1 MFKTHN
7 FAVALDHNIAWMSQ
21 MSKLHFPFKFYH
33 VAIQNMRWKLL
44 FNLMSSLTFT
54 VFSIIFGSHDICSQS
69 LPWDR
74 NMNDLQFRNPKLV
87 RSYPVF
93 HEDALNLYHIHHL
106 TRWPCVVYIKHISYF
121 GGSFFIVVSNTK
133 TQAVDGTFL
142 IHMATEKS
150 SLTTQLYN
158 NKIKTIVLLQGLHAK
173 NFT

>member
-1 MFKTHN
+1 MLHVFQLSSIFLLNLYGHSEFEMKI
-7 FAVALDHNIAWMSQ
+7 IAWSDEG
-21 MSKLHFPFKFYH
+21 
-33 VAIQNMRWKLL
+33 
-44 FNLMSSLTFT
+44 SLTFT

-121 GGSFFIVVSNTK
+121 GVSFFIVVSNTK
-133 TQAVDGTFL
+133 HKL
-142 IHMATEKS
+142 LMALFYTYGYWKK
-150 SLTTQLYN
+150 LFN
-158 NKIKTIVLLQGLHAK
+158 NTVV
-173 NFT
+173 

>member
-1 MFKTHN
+1 MFNTHN

-93 HEDALNLYHIHHL
+93 YEDALNLYHIHHL
-106 TRWPCVVYIKHISYF
+106 TRWPCVVYIKDISYF
-121 GGSFFIVVSNTK
+121 GVSFFIVVTK
-133 TQAVDGTFL
+133 QKPRLLMALFL
-142 IHMATEKS
+142 YKWLLKKS
-150 SLTTQLYN
+150 L
-158 NKIKTIVLLQGLHAK
+158 
-173 NFT
+173 

>member
-74 NMNDLQFRNPKLV
+74 NYEWIATFKILDSCPVISCVAVWKVLKLKILLHSSPANHV
-87 RSYPVF
+87 RVKYCSQNITTIT
-93 HEDALNLYHIHHL
+93 L
-106 TRWPCVVYIKHISYF
+106 
-121 GGSFFIVVSNTK
+121 
-133 TQAVDGTFL
+133 FL
-142 IHMATEKS
+142 I
-150 SLTTQLYN
+150 
-158 NKIKTIVLLQGLHAK
+158 V
-173 NFT
+173 

>member
-1 MFKTHN
+1 MSVKSYDVSLWLF
-7 FAVALDHNIAWMSQ
+7 VASFL
-21 MSKLHFPFKFYH
+21 KLHFPFKFYH

-121 GGSFFIVVSNTK
+121 GVSFFIVVSNTK
-133 TQAVDGTFL
+133 TQAVDGTFYTYGYWKKL
-142 IHMATEKS
+142 F
-150 SLTTQLYN
+150 N
-158 NKIKTIVLLQGLHAK
+158 NTVV
-173 NFT
+173 